1 MGIRRARLSSHFASQ
16 QGGLEPTGSRIEAT
30 LGLPAGLRP
39 CACPGLGPGE
49 RAGPRDREAAA
60 QMGGC
65 LATACDHSI
74 LRHEAP
80 CNEVNGNVR
89 VKGNA
94 LENGANRKR
103 AAGA

>member
-1 MGIRRARLSSHFASQ
+1 MGMTRSRLSSHRANQ
-16 QGGLEPTGSRIEAT
+16 EALEATGSRVEAT

-60 QMGGC
+60 KMGGC
-65 LATACDHSI
+65 LATACDHNI